1 MTTPPSKRLQH
12 LESDRSMARP
22 TGNSGDANAP
32 SASSSASDQPVSTT
46 ALIPAKRGPDAVLTE
61 RVSRVLESFDIKAT
75 RQRVDVAAVLLEQH
89 IHMSAD
95 EVFTKVESMGSTV
108 SRATVYNTLS
118 LMVERGILAQV
129 IVDPTRVFYDSNT
142 SAHHHVFDTDT
153 GRLTDVSPGEVN
165 IGRLPALPEGKRLA
179 GVDVI
184 IRVTS
189 DDSRR

>member
-1 MTTPPSKRLQH
+1 
-12 LESDRSMARP
+12 MASP
-22 TGNSGDANAP
+22 TGNSDNANTP
-32 SASSSASDQPVSTT
+32 SVSSLTSNQLVSTIT
-46 ALIPAKRGPDAVLTE
+46 KSAEKRGPDAALIE
-61 RVSRVLESFDIKAT
+61 RVSRILESCDIKAT

-165 IGRLPALPEGKRLA
+165 IGRLPTLPAGKRLE

-189 DDSRR
+189 DDSGR